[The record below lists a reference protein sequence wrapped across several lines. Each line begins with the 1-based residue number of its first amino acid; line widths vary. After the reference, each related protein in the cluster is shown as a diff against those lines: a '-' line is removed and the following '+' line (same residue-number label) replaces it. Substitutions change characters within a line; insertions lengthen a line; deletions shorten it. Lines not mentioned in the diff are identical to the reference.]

1 MARPPIRLYAAT
13 EPQAATEP
21 HAATVPHAAA
31 ALHAATMLVAA
42 ALLAL
47 GATSASAEVFVWI
60 DERGVTHITDD
71 PSGVPA
77 HARNAER
84 GLGDLW
90 SNPVGGKPVS
100 GSSLDASEARIQ
112 RLIRGAIDDLRRGET
127 ARASVSLNAVLRE
140 SPGDPVAHWYLA
152 LLDRQRG
159 RYESARVHLEAF
171 LAAAGD
177 DLEAWRQSARRRLA
191 ALDDEVRLA
200 DPNGARATGP
210 WQELSSAHF
219 LVHYDPELEKAS
231 PNYPQ
236 TVLRYLEEARSSVSL
251 QLGAVPD
258 ESMGVVFY
266 GKAAYLRAHRHR
278 FSFQTVGF
286 FDGQIH
292 VVSAAHPA
300 GELRA
305 LLFHE
310 YSHAVFREQT
320 GGDRPY
326 WLNEG
331 FAEISERESLR
342 RKGLTRSER
351 RVLRDVI
358 EAGEWIPLRRLSPS
372 FSGLDDEGARA
383 AYLESAAAAQW
394 IAEQT
399 DPAQRAKL
407 LGVLGTGV
415 DADQAFLAILG
426 VDTDA
431 VDRAIREAILAEFP
445 SEVATEVPHRESAKL
460 PEATR

>member
-1 MARPPIRLYAAT
+1 MARPPIYLLAAAGFAT
-13 EPQAATEP
+13 AAL
-21 HAATVPHAAA
+21 AAA
-31 ALHAATMLVAA
+31 ALLEF
-42 ALLAL
+42 
-47 GATSASAEVFVWI
+47 GSTSASAEVFVWI
-60 DERGVTHITDD
+60 DEHGVTQITDD

-77 HARNAER
+77 HARNA
-84 GLGDLW
+84 GQGFGDLW
-90 SNPVGGKPVS
+90 SSPVGDEPVS
-100 GSSLDASEARIQ
+100 GSSLNASEARIQ
-112 RLIRGAIDDLRRGET
+112 RLIRGAIDDLGRGET
-127 ARASVSLNAVLRE
+127 ARASVALDAVLRE

-177 DLEAWRQSARRRLA
+177 DLESWRQSALRRLA

-219 LVHYDPELEKAS
+219 LVHYDPELEQAS
-231 PNYPQ
+231 PNYAQ
-236 TVLRYLEEARSSVSL
+236 TVLRYLEEARASVSTG
-251 QLGAVPD
+251 LGAVPR

-266 GKAAYLRAHRHR
+266 GKAAYLKAHRHR

-286 FDGQIH
+286 FDGKIH

-300 GELRA
+300 GKLRA

-310 YSHAVFREQT
+310 YSHAVYREQT

-331 FAEISERESLR
+331 LAEISERESLR
-342 RKGLTRSER
+342 RKGLTRSEQ
-351 RVLRDVI
+351 RVLRDAI
-358 EAGEWIPLRRLSPS
+358 DTGKWIPLRRLAPS
-372 FSGLDDEGARA
+372 FSDLDDEGARA

-394 IAEQT
+394 IVERT

-431 VDRAIREAILAEFP
+431 VDGAIREAILSEFP
-445 SEVATEVPHRESAKL
+445 SEAAINAPHREPAKL
-460 PEATR
+460 REATP

>member
-1 MARPPIRLYAAT
+1 MARPPIRLFAAAT
-13 EPQAATEP
+13 GL
-21 HAATVPHAAA
+21 AAA
-31 ALHAATMLVAA
+31 AL
-42 ALLAL
+42 L
-47 GATSASAEVFVWI
+47 GLGSTPASAEIFVWI

-77 HARNAER
+77 HAQTADRDF
-84 GLGDLW
+84 GDLW
-90 SNPVGGKPVS
+90 SSPIGDKPVS

-112 RLIRGAIDDLRRGET
+112 RLIRGAVDDLRRGET
-127 ARASVSLNAVLRE
+127 ARASVSLDAALRE

-159 RYESARVHLEAF
+159 RYDSARVHLEAF

-177 DLEAWRQSARRRLA
+177 DLEPWRQSAHRRLA
-191 ALDDEVRLA
+191 ALDDEARLA
-200 DPNGARATGP
+200 DPNSTRATGP
-210 WQELSSAHF
+210 WQALSSAHF
-219 LVHYDPELEKAS
+219 RVHYDPELEQAS
-231 PNYPQ
+231 PNYAQ
-236 TVLRYLEEARSSVSL
+236 TVLRYLEEARSTVSTR
-251 QLGAVPD
+251 LGAVPD

-266 GKAAYLRAHRHR
+266 GKAAYLEAHRHR

-286 FDGQIH
+286 FDGRIH

-310 YSHAVFREQT
+310 YSHAVYREQT

-331 FAEISERESLR
+331 LAEISERDSLR
-342 RKGLTRSER
+342 QKDLTRTER
-351 RVLRDVI
+351 RALRDAI
-358 EAGEWIPLRRLSPS
+358 DTGKWIPLRRLAPS
-372 FSGLDDEGARA
+372 FSGLDNEGART

-394 IAEQT
+394 ITEQT

-407 LGVLGTGV
+407 LGMLGTGI

-431 VDRAIREAILAEFP
+431 VDEVIREAILAEFP
-445 SEVATEVPHRESAKL
+445 SEATTEAPHRASAKL
-460 PEATR
+460 REATR

>member
-1 MARPPIRLYAAT
+1 MARPPTR
-13 EPQAATEP
+13 
-21 HAATVPHAAA
+21 
-31 ALHAATMLVAA
+31 LHAAT
-42 ALLAL
+42 ALLAVVAL
-47 GATSASAEVFVWI
+47 LEFGSAPALAEIFVWI

-71 PSGVPA
+71 PSGVPE
-77 HARNAER
+77 HARTAEQ
-84 GLGDLW
+84 GMGDLW
-90 SNPVGGKPVS
+90 SSSVGDEPVG
-100 GSSLDASEARIQ
+100 GSSLDASEARMQ
-112 RLIRGAIDDLRRGET
+112 RLIRGAVDDLRRGET
-127 ARASVSLNAVLRE
+127 ARASASLDAVLRE
-140 SPGDPVAHWYLA
+140 SPGQAVAHWYLA

-159 RYESARVHLEAF
+159 RYDSARVHLEAF

-191 ALDDEVRLA
+191 ALDDEARLA
-200 DPNGARATGP
+200 DPNGDRATGP
-210 WQELSSAHF
+210 WQALSNAHF
-219 LVHYDPELEKAS
+219 RVHYDPELEQAS
-231 PNYPQ
+231 PNYAQ
-236 TVLRYLEEARSSVSL
+236 TVLRYLEEARSSVSTR
-251 QLGAVPD
+251 LGAVPD

-266 GKAAYLRAHRHR
+266 GKAAYLEAHRHR

-331 FAEISERESLR
+331 LAEISERDSLR
-342 RKGLTRSER
+342 REGLTRSER
-351 RVLRDVI
+351 RALRDAI
-358 EAGEWIPLRRLSPS
+358 GAGKWIPLRRLAPS

-394 IAEQT
+394 ISEQT
-399 DPAQRAKL
+399 NPAQRAKL
-407 LGVLGTGV
+407 LGMLGTGLDV
-415 DADQAFLAILG
+415 DQAFLAILDI
-426 VDTDA
+426 DTDA
-431 VDRAIREAILAEFP
+431 VDGAVREAILAEFP
-445 SEVATEVPHRESAKL
+445 SEAATEVPHRESEKL
-460 PEATR
+460 REATR

>member
-1 MARPPIRLYAAT
+1 MTRPPISLLAAFARLAT
-13 EPQAATEP
+13 SAPLATSGLP
-21 HAATVPHAAA
+21 ATA
-31 ALHAATMLVAA
+31 ALLVAA
-42 ALLAL
+42 ALLGL
-47 GATSASAEVFVWI
+47 GSTPASAEVFVWV

-77 HARNAER
+77 HARTAEQ
-84 GLGDLW
+84 GFGDLW
-90 SNPVGGKPVS
+90 SSPIGDQPVS
-100 GSSLDASEARIQ
+100 GVSLDASEARNQ

-127 ARASVSLNAVLRE
+127 ARASVALDAVLRE
-140 SPGDPVAHWYLA
+140 SPGEPVAHWYLA

-177 DLEAWRQSARRRLA
+177 DFEPWRQSASRRLA
-191 ALDDEVRLA
+191 ALDDEARLA
-200 DPNGARATGP
+200 DPNGDRATGP
-210 WQELSSAHF
+210 WQGLSNAHF
-219 LVHYDPELEKAS
+219 SVHYDPELEQAS
-231 PNYPQ
+231 PNYAQ
-236 TVLRYLEEARSSVSL
+236 TVLRYLEEARSSVSTR
-251 QLGAVPD
+251 LGAVPD

-266 GKAAYLRAHRHR
+266 GKAAYLEAHRHR

-286 FDGQIH
+286 FDGRIH

-310 YSHAVFREQT
+310 YSHAVYREQT

-331 FAEISERESLR
+331 LAEISERESLR

-351 RVLRDVI
+351 RALRVAIDT
-358 EAGEWIPLRRLSPS
+358 GKWIPLRRLAPS

-383 AYLESAAAAQW
+383 AYLESAAAAEW
-394 IAEQT
+394 IVEQT
-399 DPAQRAKL
+399 EPEQRAKL
-407 LGVLGTGV
+407 LGMLGTGV
-415 DADQAFLAILG
+415 DADQALLAILG
-426 VDTDA
+426 IDTDA
-431 VDRAIREAILAEFP
+431 VDGVVREAILAEFP
-445 SEVATEVPHRESAKL
+445 SEAAIEVPHRGSAKL
-460 PEATR
+460 REATR

>member
-1 MARPPIRLYAAT
+1 MARPPIN
-13 EPQAATEP
+13 P
-21 HAATVPHAAA
+21 VAAA
-31 ALHAATMLVAA
+31 AVLAAV
-42 ALLAL
+42 ALLGL
-47 GATSASAEVFVWI
+47 RATSALAEVYVWI

-71 PSGVPA
+71 PKGVPP
-77 HARNAER
+77 HAQTAEQ
-84 GLGDLW
+84 GVGDLW
-90 SNPVGGKPVS
+90 SSPIGGEPVA
-100 GSSLDASEARIQ
+100 GSSLDASEARLH

-127 ARASVSLNAVLRE
+127 ARASASLDAVLRE

-159 RYESARVHLEAF
+159 RYDSARVHLEAF
-171 LAAAGD
+171 LASAGD
-177 DLEAWRQSARRRLA
+177 DLEPWRQSAGRRLA
-191 ALDDEVRLA
+191 ALDDEARLA
-200 DPNGARATGP
+200 DPNGDRATGP
-210 WQELSSAHF
+210 WQALSNAHF
-219 LVHYDPELEKAS
+219 RVRYDPELEKVS
-231 PNYPQ
+231 PNYAQ
-236 TVLRYLEEARSSVSL
+236 TVLRYLEEARSSVSTR
-251 QLGAVPD
+251 LGAVPD

-266 GKAAYLRAHRHR
+266 GKAAYLEAHRHR

-310 YSHAVFREQT
+310 YSHAVYREQT

-342 RKGLTRSER
+342 REGLIRSER
-351 RVLRDVI
+351 RALRDAI
-358 EAGEWIPLRRLSPS
+358 DTGKWIPLRRLSPS
-372 FSGLDDEGARA
+372 FSGLDDDGARA

-394 IAEQT
+394 ITERT

-407 LGVLGTGV
+407 LVMLGTGV

-431 VDRAIREAILAEFP
+431 VDGAVREAILAEFP
-445 SEVATEVPHRESAKL
+445 SEAAIEAPHRASAKL
-460 PEATR
+460 REATR

>member
-1 MARPPIRLYAAT
+1 MARPPPTRRNTPALAAAVGFAAT
-13 EPQAATEP
+13 ARFAA
-21 HAATVPHAAA
+21 AARLAAA
-31 ALHAATMLVAA
+31 ALIG
-42 ALLAL
+42 L
-47 GATSASAEVFVWI
+47 GSTFASAEAFVWV
-60 DERGVTHITDD
+60 DEQGVTHITDD

-77 HARNAER
+77 HARTAEQ
-84 GLGDLW
+84 GFGDLW
-90 SNPVGGKPVS
+90 SSPVGGEPVS

-127 ARASVSLNAVLRE
+127 ARASVSLDAVLRE
-140 SPGDPVAHWYLA
+140 SPGDPIAHWYLA

-159 RYESARVHLEAF
+159 RYDSARVHLQAF

-177 DLEAWRQSARRRLA
+177 DLEPWRQSARRRLA
-191 ALDDEVRLA
+191 ALDDETRLA
-200 DPNGARATGP
+200 DPNGARATDP

-219 LVHYDPELEKAS
+219 LVHYDPELEQAS
-231 PNYPQ
+231 PNYAQ
-236 TVLRYLEEARSSVSL
+236 TVLRYLEEARSSVSTR
-251 QLGAVPD
+251 LGAVPD

-266 GKAAYLRAHRHR
+266 GKAAYLEAHRHR

-310 YSHAVFREQT
+310 YSHAVYREQT

-331 FAEISERESLR
+331 LAEISERESLR
-342 RKGLTRSER
+342 RKGLTHSER
-351 RVLRDVI
+351 RALRAAIDTDRWV
-358 EAGEWIPLRRLSPS
+358 PLRRLAPS

-394 IAEQT
+394 ITEQT
-399 DPAQRAKL
+399 GPAQRAKL
-407 LGVLGTGV
+407 LGMLGTGIDV
-415 DADQAFLAILG
+415 DQAFLAILG

-431 VDRAIREAILAEFP
+431 VDAAVRAAILAEFP
-445 SEVATEVPHRESAKL
+445 PEVAIEAPHRASAKL
-460 PEATR
+460 REATP

>member
-1 MARPPIRLYAAT
+1 MARLPISLF
-13 EPQAATEP
+13 
-21 HAATVPHAAA
+21 AAA
-31 ALHAATMLVAA
+31 ALLGIGSMS
-42 ALLAL
+42 AL
-47 GATSASAEVFVWI
+47 AEVFVWI

-77 HARNAER
+77 HARTAEQGFR
-84 GLGDLW
+84 DLW
-90 SNPVGGKPVS
+90 SSPIGDEPVT
-100 GSSLDASEARIQ
+100 GSSLDASQARIQ
-112 RLIRGAIDDLRRGET
+112 RLIRGAVDDLRRGET
-127 ARASVSLNAVLRE
+127 ARASVSLGAVLRDF
-140 SPGDPVAHWYLA
+140 PGEPVAHWYLA

-159 RYESARVHLEAF
+159 RYESARAHLEAF

-177 DLEAWRQSARRRLA
+177 ELEPWRQSARRRLA
-191 ALDDEVRLA
+191 ALDDETRLA
-200 DPNGARATGP
+200 DPSGDRATGP
-210 WQELSSAHF
+210 WQKLSNAHF
-219 LVHYDPELEKAS
+219 HVHYDPELEQAS
-231 PNYPQ
+231 PNYAQ
-236 TVLRYLEEARSSVSL
+236 TVLRYLEEARSSVTAR
-251 QLGAVPD
+251 LGAIPD

-266 GKAAYLRAHRHR
+266 GKAAYLKAHRHR

-310 YSHAVFREQT
+310 YSHAVYREQT

-331 FAEISERESLR
+331 LAEISERESLR

-358 EAGEWIPLRRLSPS
+358 DTGKWIPLRRLAPN

-394 IAEQT
+394 IAERT

-407 LGVLGTGV
+407 LGMLGAGV
-415 DADQAFLAILG
+415 DADQAFLAVLE

-431 VDRAIREAILAEFP
+431 VDGAVREAILAEFP
-445 SEVATEVPHRESAKL
+445 SEGAT
-460 PEATR
+460 

>member
-1 MARPPIRLYAAT
+1 MARPPIQPAA
-13 EPQAATEP
+13 AAIRS
-21 HAATVPHAAA
+21 AAIAAA
-31 ALHAATMLVAA
+31 ALIG
-42 ALLAL
+42 L
-47 GATSASAEVFVWI
+47 GAARAAAEVFIWV
-60 DERGVTHITDD
+60 DEQGVTHITDD

-77 HARNAER
+77 HARTTEQ
-84 GLGDLW
+84 GFGDLW
-90 SNPVGGKPVS
+90 GSPIGDEPVS
-100 GSSLDASEARIQ
+100 GSAPDASEARIQ

-127 ARASVSLNAVLRE
+127 ARASVALDAVLRQ
-140 SPGDPVAHWYLA
+140 SPGDPIAHWYLA

-159 RYESARVHLEAF
+159 RYESARVHLESF

-177 DLEAWRQSARRRLA
+177 DLEPWRQSARRRLA
-191 ALDDEVRLA
+191 ALDDEARLA
-200 DPNGARATGP
+200 DPDGVRAKDP
-210 WQELSSAHF
+210 WQALSSEHF
-219 LVHYDPELEKAS
+219 LVRYDPELEQAS
-231 PNYPQ
+231 PNYAQ
-236 TVLRYLEEARSSVSL
+236 TVLRYLEEARSSVATR
-251 QLGAVPD
+251 LGAVPE

-266 GKAAYLRAHRHR
+266 GKAAYLEAHRHR

-286 FDGQIH
+286 FDGRIH

-310 YSHAVFREQT
+310 YSHAVYREQT

-351 RVLRDVI
+351 RALRDAI
-358 EAGEWIPLRRLSPS
+358 DTGKWISLRRLAPS
-372 FSGLDDEGARA
+372 FSGLDDDDARA

-394 IAEQT
+394 ITEQT
-399 DPAQRAKL
+399 DSAQRAKM
-407 LGVLGTGV
+407 LGMLGTGV
-415 DADQAFLAILG
+415 DADQVFVAILG

-431 VDRAIREAILAEFP
+431 VDEAVREAILAEFP
-445 SEVATEVPHRESAKL
+445 SEVATGAPHRASAK
-460 PEATR
+460 PREATR

>member
-1 MARPPIRLYAAT
+1 MARRPPIRLFA
-13 EPQAATEP
+13 
-21 HAATVPHAAA
+21 
-31 ALHAATMLVAA
+31 AA
-42 ALLAL
+42 ALLATAALL
-47 GATSASAEVFVWI
+47 GLGSAPASAEIFVWI

-77 HARNAER
+77 HARTAEQ
-84 GLGDLW
+84 GMGDLW
-90 SNPVGGKPVS
+90 SSPVGDEPVG
-100 GSSLDASEARIQ
+100 GSSLDASQARIQ
-112 RLIRGAIDDLRRGET
+112 RLIRGAVDDLRRGET
-127 ARASVSLNAVLRE
+127 ARASVSLDAVLRE
-140 SPGDPVAHWYLA
+140 SPGEAVAHWYLA

-159 RYESARVHLEAF
+159 RYDSARVHLEAF

-177 DLEAWRQSARRRLA
+177 DLEPWRQSARRRLA
-191 ALDDEVRLA
+191 ALDDEARLT
-200 DPNGARATGP
+200 DPSGDRATGP
-210 WQELSSAHF
+210 WQGLSNAHF
-219 LVHYDPELEKAS
+219 RVHYDPELERAS
-231 PNYPQ
+231 PNYAQ
-236 TVLRYLEEARSSVSL
+236 TVLRYLEEARSSVSTR
-251 QLGAVPD
+251 LGAVPD

-266 GKAAYLRAHRHR
+266 GKAAYLEAHRHR

-286 FDGQIH
+286 FDGRIH

-310 YSHAVFREQT
+310 YSHAVYREQT

-331 FAEISERESLR
+331 LAEISERESLR
-342 RKGLTRSER
+342 QEGLTRSER
-351 RVLRDVI
+351 RALRDAI
-358 EAGEWIPLRRLSPS
+358 DTEKWIPLRRLAPS

-399 DPAQRAKL
+399 KPAQRAKL
-407 LGVLGTGV
+407 LGMLGTGLDV
-415 DADQAFLAILG
+415 DQAFLAILG

-431 VDRAIREAILAEFP
+431 VDRAVREAILAEFP
-445 SEVATEVPHRESAKL
+445 SEAATDAPHRESARL
-460 PEATR
+460 REATR

>member
-1 MARPPIRLYAAT
+1 MARPPIDLLATAARLATAALPAT
-13 EPQAATEP
+13 AAP
-21 HAATVPHAAA
+21 LAAAAGLAAA
-31 ALHAATMLVAA
+31 AL
-42 ALLAL
+42 L
-47 GATSASAEVFVWI
+47 GFGSASASAGIFVWV

-77 HARNAER
+77 HARTAEQ
-84 GLGDLW
+84 GIGDLW
-90 SNPVGGKPVS
+90 SSPIGGEPVS
-100 GSSLDASEARIQ
+100 GSSLDATEARTQ

-127 ARASVSLNAVLRE
+127 ARASVSLDAVLRA
-140 SPGDPVAHWYLA
+140 SPGEPVAHWYLA

-159 RYESARVHLEAF
+159 RYDSARVHLEAF

-177 DLEAWRQSARRRLA
+177 DLEPWRQSASRRLA
-191 ALDDEVRLA
+191 ALDDEARLA
-200 DPNGARATGP
+200 DPNGDRATGP
-210 WQELSSAHF
+210 WQGLSNAHF
-219 LVHYDPELEKAS
+219 RVHYDPELERAS
-231 PNYPQ
+231 PDYAQ
-236 TVLRYLEEARSSVSL
+236 TVLRYLEEARSTVGTR
-251 QLGAVPD
+251 LGAVPE

-266 GKAAYLRAHRHR
+266 GKAAYLEAHRHR

-310 YSHAVFREQT
+310 YSHAVYREQT

-342 RKGLTRSER
+342 RSGLTRSER
-351 RVLRDVI
+351 RALRDVI
-358 EAGEWIPLRRLSPS
+358 ETEKWIPLRRLAPS
-372 FSGLDDEGARA
+372 FSGLDDEDARA

-394 IAEQT
+394 VAEQT
-399 DPAQRAKL
+399 GPEQRAKL
-407 LGVLGTGV
+407 LGMLGTGI
-415 DADQAFLAILG
+415 DADQALLAILG

-431 VDRAIREAILAEFP
+431 VDGAVREAILAEFP
-445 SEVATEVPHRESAKL
+445 SEAAIGAPRLEPAKL
-460 PEATR
+460 REATR